1 MKKKIAY
8 IGVVGCVII
17 LLSACAY
24 SIQDYTSAIY
34 ANWSIQLPSS
44 YTEVYFTDDGQS
56 FNGDGRRYHVF
67 QYKDIND
74 IENSLNWKTNKNT
87 IVENQVIEIMN
98 NLDIDDMYL
107 LNFDQTYKYVE
118 KYDGYGSSLF
128 IILTEDMLYIVEE
141 FF

>member
-1 MKKKIAY
+1 MKKQVVF

-24 SIQDYTSAIY
+24 SIQGYTSAIY
-34 ANWSIQLPSS
+34 TNWSIQLPSS
-44 YTEVYFTDDGQS
+44 YTEVYSTDDGQS

-67 QYKDIND
+67 QYEDIND

-87 IVENQVIEIMN
+87 IVENQVIEIMY

-107 LNFDQTYKYVE
+107 LSFDQTYKYVE
-118 KYDGYGSSLF
+118 KYDGDGSSLF
-128 IILTEDMLYIVEE
+128 LILVEDMLYIVEE
-141 FF
+141 FY

>member
-1 MKKKIAY
+1 MKKRIVY

-44 YTEVYFTDDGQS
+44 YTEVYSTNDGQS

-67 QYKDIND
+67 QYEDIND
-74 IENSLNWKTNKNT
+74 IENSLDWKMNKNT
-87 IVENQVIEIMN
+87 IVENLVKETLN
-98 NLDIDDMYL
+98 TLNIDKDYD
-107 LNFDQTYKYVE
+107 LNFNQTYKYVE
-118 KYDGYGSSLF
+118 KYDGDGSSLF
-128 IILTEDMLYIVEE
+128 LILIEDMLYVVEDIY
-141 FF
+141 

>member
-1 MKKKIAY
+1 MKKKIVY

-34 ANWSIQLPSS
+34 ANWSIQLPNS
-44 YTEVYFTDDGQS
+44 YTEVYSTNDGQS

-67 QYKDIND
+67 QYEDIND

-87 IVENQVIEIMN
+87 IVENQVIEIMY

-107 LNFDQTYKYVE
+107 LSFDQTYKYVE
-118 KYDGYGSSLF
+118 KYDGDGSSLF
-128 IILTEDMLYIVEE
+128 LILVEDMLYIVEE
-141 FF
+141 FY

>member
-1 MKKKIAY
+1 MKKQIVY

-24 SIQDYTSAIY
+24 NIQDYTSAIY
-34 ANWSIQLPSS
+34 ANWSIQLSNN
-44 YTEVYFTDDGQS
+44 YTEVYSTDDGQS

-67 QYKDIND
+67 QYEDKND
-74 IENSLNWKTNKNT
+74 ITDNLIWKTNKNT

-107 LNFDQTYKYVE
+107 INFDQTYQYIE

-128 IILTEDMLYIVEE
+128 LILIEDMLYIVEE
-141 FF
+141 FY

>member
-1 MKKKIAY
+1 MKKRIVY

-24 SIQDYTSAIY
+24 SIQDYTSAINT
-34 ANWSIQLPSS
+34 NWSIQLPSS
-44 YTEVYFTDDGQS
+44 YTEVYSTDDGQS

-67 QYKDIND
+67 QYEDIND

-107 LNFDQTYKYVE
+107 MDFEQTYRYIE
-118 KYDGYGSSLF
+118 KYDGDGSSMS
-128 IILTEDMLYIVEE
+128 IILIEDMLYVVEE
-141 FF
+141 FY

>member
-1 MKKKIAY
+1 MKKRIVY

-24 SIQDYTSAIY
+24 SIQDYTSAINT
-34 ANWSIQLPSS
+34 NWSIQLPSS
-44 YTEVYFTDDGQS
+44 YTEVYSTDDGQS

-67 QYKDIND
+67 QYEDIND

-87 IVENQVIEIMN
+87 IVENQVIEIMI

-118 KYDGYGSSLF
+118 KYDGDGSSLF
-128 IILTEDMLYIVEE
+128 LILIEDRLYVVEDIY
-141 FF
+141 

>member
-1 MKKKIAY
+1 MKKRIVY

-24 SIQDYTSAIY
+24 SIQDYTSAINT
-34 ANWSIQLPSS
+34 NWSIQLPSS
-44 YTEVYFTDDGQS
+44 YTEVYSTNDGQS

-67 QYKDIND
+67 QYEEIND
-74 IENSLNWKTNKNT
+74 IENSLDWKTNKNT
-87 IVENQVIEIMN
+87 IVENQVIEIMS

-118 KYDGYGSSLF
+118 KYGGDGSSLF
-128 IILTEDMLYIVEE
+128 LILIEDMLYVVEE
-141 FF
+141 FY

>member
-1 MKKKIAY
+1 MKKQIVY

-24 SIQDYTSAIY
+24 NIQDYTSAIY
-34 ANWSIQLPSS
+34 ANWSIQLSNN
-44 YTEVYFTDDGQS
+44 YTEVYSTDDGQS

-67 QYKDIND
+67 QYEDKND
-74 IENSLNWKTNKNT
+74 KTDNLIWKTNKNT

-107 LNFDQTYKYVE
+107 INFDQTYKYVE
-118 KYDGYGSSLF
+118 KYGGDGSSLF
-128 IILTEDMLYIVEE
+128 LILIEDMLYSVEE
-141 FF
+141 FY

>member
-1 MKKKIAY
+1 MKKRIVY

-44 YTEVYFTDDGQS
+44 YTEVYSTDDGQS

-67 QYKDIND
+67 QYEDIND
-74 IENSLNWKTNKNT
+74 IENSLDWKTNKNT

-107 LNFDQTYKYVE
+107 MDFEQTYRYIE
-118 KYDGYGSSLF
+118 KYDGDGSSMS
-128 IILTEDMLYIVEE
+128 IILIEDMLYIVEE
-141 FF
+141 FY

>member
-1 MKKKIAY
+1 MKKQVVI

-24 SIQDYTSAIY
+24 SIQGYTSAIY
-34 ANWSIQLPSS
+34 TNWSIQLPSS
-44 YTEVYFTDDGQS
+44 YTDAYSTDDGQS

-67 QYKDIND
+67 KYEDIND

-87 IVENQVIEIMN
+87 IIENQVIEIMN

-118 KYDGYGSSLF
+118 KYDGDGSSLF
-128 IILTEDMLYIVEE
+128 LILIEDMLYIVEE
-141 FF
+141 FY

>member
-1 MKKKIAY
+1 MKKQVVF

-24 SIQDYTSAIY
+24 SIQGYTSAIY
-34 ANWSIQLPSS
+34 TNWSIQLPSS
-44 YTEVYFTDDGQS
+44 YTEVYSTDDGQS

-67 QYKDIND
+67 QYEGIND

-87 IVENQVIEIMN
+87 IVENQVIEIMY

-107 LNFDQTYKYVE
+107 LSFDQTYKYVE
-118 KYDGYGSSLF
+118 KYDGDGSSLF
-128 IILTEDMLYIVEE
+128 LILVEDMLYIVEE
-141 FF
+141 FY